1 MRIQA
6 GDLNKGTFQ
15 LIYVSSATIDV
26 TVDDLRELATL
37 SQANNKTLD
46 ITGVLI
52 YHRRLFLQV
61 LEGDV
66 ISVNRLLDRIR
77 HDWRHKDV
85 DVVSENTI
93 AQRHFADWQMQPTTP
108 EDVLT
113 PNGTIYTKLFE
124 SAARTSYAEEAET
137 LFVMSAFSREGRQA
151 FAK

>member
-1 MRIQA
+1 MHIQA
-6 GDLNKGTFQ
+6 GELNRGTFQ
-15 LIYVSSATIDV
+15 LIYVSTATNDV
-26 TVDDLRELATL
+26 TADDLRELATL
-37 SQANNKTLD
+37 SQSNNKTLD

-52 YHRRLFLQV
+52 YHRGYFLQV

-66 ISVNRLLDRIR
+66 ISINRLLDCIR
-77 HDWRHKDV
+77 QDWRHKDI

-93 AQRHFADWQMQPTTP
+93 ARRHFSDWCMQPTTP

-124 SAARTSYAEEAET
+124 SAARASHAEEAET
-137 LFVMSAFSREGRQA
+137 LFVLSAFSREGRQA